1 MNGKVYLDTSV
12 ISALFDHRTPERMS
26 MTKSAWERLKNYEI
40 HLSDRVIEELNRVS
54 EPLREKFFKVIED
67 FTVLSVSE
75 DAHSLAKAYIEQGI
89 FPEKYYDDA
98 LHVAIASVN
107 QIEIL
112 LSWNFTHLVKLK
124 TRRMVALVNTLGNY
138 LPVEIISPP
147 EL

>member
-1 MNGKVYLDTSV
+1 MTGKIYLDTSV

-26 MTKSAWERLKNYEI
+26 MTKSAWEQFNNYETYI
-40 HLSDRVIEELNRVS
+40 SDRVLGELNRVS
-54 EPLREKFFKVIED
+54 EPLREKFLKVIED
-67 FTVLSVSE
+67 FAVLSTSE
-75 DAHSLAKAYIEQGI
+75 NAHSLAKTYIEQGI

-107 QIEIL
+107 QIGIL

-124 TRRMVALVNTLGNY
+124 TRRMVALVNTLENY
-138 LPVEIISPP
+138 LPVEILSPP

>member
-1 MNGKVYLDTSV
+1 MTGKIYLDTSV
-12 ISALFDHRTPERMS
+12 ISALFDFRTPERML
-26 MTKSAWERLKNYEI
+26 MTKSAWKQLKNYEI
-40 HLSDRVIEELNRVS
+40 YISDRVLEELNRVS
-54 EPLREKFFKVIED
+54 EPLREEFLKIIED
-67 FTVLSVSE
+67 FAVLSASE
-75 DAHSLAKAYIEQGI
+75 NAHSLAKAYIEQGI

-107 QIEIL
+107 QTGIL

-124 TRRMVALVNTLGNY
+124 TRRMVALVNTLENY

>member
-1 MNGKVYLDTSV
+1 MKNKVYLDTSV
-12 ISALFDHRTPERMS
+12 ISALFDKRTPERMQ
-26 MTKSAWERLKNYEI
+26 MTKSAWNRLEDYDVY
-40 HLSDRVIEELNRVS
+40 LSDRVIDELKQASESLREIFLAAVNDFVVLPVS
-54 EPLREKFFKVIED
+54 EK
-67 FTVLSVSE
+67 
-75 DAHSLAKAYIEQGI
+75 AHTLAKAYVEQGI

-107 QIEIL
+107 QIGVL

-124 TRRMVALVNTLGNY
+124 TRRMVALVNTMENY